1 MKTTFMD
8 KFSRGTQGK
17 MRLFLAGIIILVI
30 ACGLIVAGKQYNK
43 GIGWLSDKTGNSI
56 NLPKMWESPFRLGLD
71 LSGGTQ
77 LMYKADMSNIPTADR
92 SVAAEGARDVIERRV
107 NVFGISEPVV
117 QTSVSGGEY
126 KIIVELAGIKN
137 VDEAIKMIGE
147 TPLLEFK
154 EQADASRSLTTD
166 EQTKIDSYN
175 KEAEKKAEDVLGKL
189 LSGGDFAALAKQYTE
204 EEGAKEKSGDLGWI
218 AESDNPEVVSFVKNL
233 KSGEFTKDLIK
244 AADSFQILKLNGLR
258 QKTDAFT
265 KEAENEVRA
274 AHLLICYQGS
284 EGCSSDLS
292 KEDAFKK
299 ISELKAKAT
308 PINFTQLAK
317 DNSTEPG
324 AKDTGG
330 ELGWFKKSDMVSKFA
345 EAAFVQKVGT
355 ISDAVETEF
364 GYHLIWKQDQRAI
377 TEYNISRIIFGKMTA
392 ANLAGGQENW
402 KNTEL
407 TGKNLKGASVQFN
420 PNSSYPEVSLSFD
433 NEGAKMFEEITGRNI
448 GKPVAIFL
456 DGYAISTPTVNE
468 KITGGQAVIS
478 GKFNVEEAKLLAQR
492 LNAGALPVPIELINQ
507 TTVGATLGHD
517 SLMASLKA
525 GLFGFLLVALF
536 MIFYYRFPGVLAVV
550 ALLIYSVLVLAIF
563 KVWPVTL
570 TLSGIAGF
578 ILSIGMAVDA
588 NILIFERLK
597 EELGEGKNLAMA
609 VNNSFMRAWPS
620 IRDSNFTTL
629 ITCFILAEF
638 TTGVVKGFAITLGLG
653 VLVSMFTAIVITKTF
668 MQLFVGQWLE
678 KRLWLIR
685 IKNKKVS

>member
-1 MKTTFMD
+1 MKTNFAD
-8 KFSRGTQGK
+8 KFFSGSRGK
-17 MRLFLAGIIILVI
+17 LRLFLAGIIILVI
-30 ACGLIVAGKQYNK
+30 VCGLIDAGKYYNK
-43 GIGWLSDKTGNSI
+43 GANWLSGKTGGSV
-56 NLPKMWESPFRLGLD
+56 NLPKMWETPFRLGLD

-77 LMYKADMSNIPTADR
+77 LTYLANMSNIPTADR
-92 SVAAEGARDVIERRV
+92 ANAAEGARDVIERRV
-107 NVFGISEPVV
+107 NVFGVSEPVV

-154 EQADASRSLTTD
+154 EQADTSRSLTTD
-166 EQTKIDSYN
+166 EQAKVDSYN
-175 KEAEKKAEDVLGKL
+175 KEAEKKAEDVLGKI

-204 EEGAKEKSGDLGWI
+204 EAGMKDKSGDLGWI
-218 AESDNPEVVSFVKNL
+218 TETGNPEVISFIKNL
-233 KSGEFTKDLIK
+233 KAGEYTKDVVK
-244 AADSFQILKLNGLR
+244 ASDSYQLLKVNEIR
-258 QKTDAFT
+258 KKADAFT
-265 KEAENEVRA
+265 KSEEKEVKA
-274 AHLLICYQGS
+274 SHLLVCYKGAESCTS
-284 EGCSSDLS
+284 ELNKD
-292 KEDAFKK
+292 DALKK
-299 ISELKAKAT
+299 IKELKTKANT
-308 PINFTQLAK
+308 SNFVQLVK

-324 AKDTGG
+324 AKETGG
-330 ELGWFKKSDMVSKFA
+330 ELGWFEKSAMVA
-345 EAAFVQKVGT
+345 EFSDAVFKQKVGS
-355 ISDAVETEF
+355 ISDVVETKY
-364 GYHLIWKQDQRAI
+364 GYHLIFKQDERSI
-377 TEYNISRIIFGKMTA
+377 TEYHVSRIVFKKMTSMDVT
-392 ANLAGGQENW
+392 GSEENW

-420 PNSSYPEVSLSFD
+420 PNSSYPEVSLEFD
-433 NEGAKMFEEITGRNI
+433 SEGAKMFEEITERNI

-456 DGYAISTPTVNE
+456 DNYAISTPTVNE
-468 KITGGQAVIS
+468 KITGGNAVIS
-478 GKFNVEEAKLLAQR
+478 GKFNVEEAKLLVQR
-492 LNAGALPVPIELINQ
+492 LNAGALPVPIELVNQ

-517 SLMASLKA
+517 SLVASLEA

-536 MIFYYRFPGVLAVV
+536 MIFYYRFPGFMAVI
-550 ALLIYSVLVLAIF
+550 ALLVYTVLVLAIY

-588 NILIFERLK
+588 NVLIFERLK
-597 EELGEGKNLAMA
+597 EELGEGKNLDTA
-609 VNNSFMRAWPS
+609 VNNSFLRAWPS

-668 MQLFVGQWLE
+668 MQLSSGKWLE

-685 IKNKKVS
+685 IKHKA